1 MNNGNILMYRLCF
14 CLLAAMWWL
23 LGGGTLFAQQLAGRQ
38 SVKSYTLLFRI
49 GSAELDTAY
58 AANGAVAGGMLAEL
72 GRLLS
77 ADNVAVDSVVITS
90 SSSPDGSWQDNRRL
104 SVKRG
109 ESVYGYLKDGAPAL
123 PEETLVLVP
132 RGEDWT
138 AFRRVVA
145 GDGQLPC
152 RQEILDI
159 ADADLPADEKER
171 RIKRLE
177 QAYAYL
183 VARHLPKLRAVTV
196 AVHVTVREAV
206 LTSPAPVC
214 PPAAAVV
221 AAASDDLEAARDRH
235 YLPTPWYI
243 KSNLLYD
250 VLLMPSLEVE
260 YRFNERWSAAIEGN
274 MAWWH
279 NNGKHRYYQL
289 ATIVPEVRWWFR
301 PQGPRKGHY
310 LGLFGGLGW
319 YDLENG
325 GLGYRGEGGM
335 LGLSYGYMFPVGK
348 YFAFE
353 AGVGLGYA
361 HLKYAEYLPL
371 DGHYVYQQTDRTHYF
386 GPLKLKF
393 AFVWNI
399 GRCTEKGGRK

>member
-23 LGGGTLFAQQLAGRQ
+23 LGGEVLFAQQLAGRQ
-38 SVKSYTLLFRI
+38 SVKSYTHP
-49 GSAELDTAY
+49 SE
-58 AANGAVAGGMLAEL
+58 
-72 GRLLS
+72 S
-77 ADNVAVDSVVITS
+77 DSIRTM
-90 SSSPDGSWQDNRRL
+90 
-104 SVKRG
+104 
-109 ESVYGYLKDGAPAL
+109 
-123 PEETLVLVP
+123 
-132 RGEDWT
+132 
-138 AFRRVVA
+138 
-145 GDGQLPC
+145 
-152 RQEILDI
+152 
-159 ADADLPADEKER
+159 
-171 RIKRLE
+171 
-177 QAYAYL
+177 
-183 VARHLPKLRAVTV
+183 
-196 AVHVTVREAV
+196 
-206 LTSPAPVC
+206 
-214 PPAAAVV
+214 
-221 AAASDDLEAARDRH
+221 DLEAARDRH

-279 NNGKHRYYQL
+279 NNGKHKYYQL
-289 ATIVPEVRWWFR
+289 ATIVPEVRYWFK

-310 LGLFGGLGW
+310 FGLFGGPGW

-325 GLGYRGEGGM
+325 GRGYRGEGGM
-335 LGLSYGYMFPVGK
+335 VGLSYGYMFPVGK

-399 GRCTEKGGRK
+399 GRWTEKGGRK